1 MTDIDMEMDTV
12 AVRLKQICAIFQ
24 ITMEAADQ
32 DEFDSDPE
40 RHENLDGFN
49 PEVLNEMFSKRVRS
63 IYFPALNAICGS
75 LEQLHEQVQKS
86 MEVSQ

>member
-1 MTDIDMEMDTV
+1 MEMDTV
-12 AVRLKQICAIFQ
+12 AMRLKQICAIFQ
-24 ITMEAADQ
+24 VTMEAADQ

-40 RHENLDGFN
+40 RHENLDGFC
-49 PEVLNEMFSKRVRS
+49 PEVLNAMFSKRVRN